1 MKHIAISI
9 LLLLL
14 LVVSPLRAALPTQHD
29 GDSWTNTQYNTTE
42 GTEFWVTFMR
52 NSGSSGQDNKDMSLY
67 LYATSREDAMV
78 TLVNPRINAAPVKFQ
93 VKAGEQNSCLVPN
106 QWAYIEH
113 DKQIGNYGVKVTSDK
128 PISLYATNQHS
139 SGKYD
144 ATNIL
149 PAGALMGEY
158 VVQTYRI
165 DQYSTEF
172 AIVATQT
179 QTVTI
184 HLKKTTIDIEEYE
197 KNGKVVVISETEETI
212 PLSMTS
218 GQTYLYRSA
227 SDDGGSSANRATS
240 LSGTTICS
248 NAPIALFMGGQ
259 SAKIPSDPENHIF
272 SQAYPTDKWGK
283 TFYVTPTY
291 GMVYDYVQFTACK
304 NNTQI
309 RRNGNVIA
317 TINARESYIDTIKS
331 EVFYNSMEDL
341 MASKIIY
348 VPNVVQ
354 YTTSELA
361 ECFLY
366 ATSNTANHP
375 SMNGNEIPSI
385 TTNFGAPT
393 LTPIIPQELAMR
405 STMFA
410 TFTKTNTKLYH
421 YVNIVT
427 PTAEVSGMRLDGKNI
442 AAEFK
447 PIQGTNYSYA
457 IKEITNTAHLI
468 ENVRGEQNSTFTA
481 RVYGLGQSS
490 SSKESYAYAV
500 GSRVNRKT
508 DMLVNNQY
516 IKEKT
521 ICITQDLKFTGLVE
535 GDYISVEWDFKDDEG
550 ITTGSEFEKT
560 HKFGNAGDYF
570 VEFIVKRPY
579 PYICSSGYP
588 AYDYVYDNV
597 GVLIHVKDRYNAN
610 FHRKICE
617 GDSVVL
623 TGRDENGVMQEFVYK
638 SNHTETK
645 HFYTIDGC
653 DSIVSVK
660 IEVGQPE
667 QKETAHTTC
676 EYYVWHGNKYTES
689 GRYEWETTNAYGCV
703 VTEILNLTILQ
714 PVAGE
719 SVKKTI
725 CANSTI
731 EWNGQQISTAGT
743 YTAKLIAANGCDS
756 IATLIVTV
764 EDEYREEQTIWL
776 CYGETYQWR
785 GRNLTA
791 PNTYTDKSPSP
802 LGCDSTFVLHLLFY
816 PDYNNIQ
823 IQAETCEDSP
833 YLFGDDYLTQTGTY
847 TKKFTSIAG
856 CDSVVTLSLTVWPL
870 EYDTIRANI
879 CQGEIYTF
887 YGRKLT
893 TSGEYQHVETNL
905 HGCAKTTT
913 LYLTVSPQ
921 THKYDTIRIC
931 EQALPYMYA
940 NKYVATQ
947 EGDYTQVLDVRNQ
960 YDCDSIYHLHLIVDE
975 TIITPLYVNW
985 CDYMGPYS
993 HPNPNASNLQNL
1005 TETNVYRQVLQT
1017 TMGCDSIIELHLSV
1031 GERTYNTLPVNVC
1044 DNELP
1049 WRDPNQPSL
1058 YLYRDTTYNDTIEN
1072 ASGCDSIITIVFDV
1086 HKTYNETINVVICDN
1101 EIPYNHPD
1109 SRFYSFQG
1117 LTISDSYT
1125 QTVKTISGCDS
1136 TVTLNLTINPT
1147 TYNYLYET
1155 VCEDALPYGYGD
1167 SGKQAYATGEYRD
1180 TLNVPN
1186 QYGCD
1191 SVVIV
1196 YLDVLKTIV
1205 DFQTVVLCDNEIP
1218 YNHPD
1223 PRAIA
1228 LQKLSKSGVYRDTLK
1243 SQTGCD
1249 SIIELTL
1256 QILPTYDVE
1265 ERQMICDYEEFD
1277 FHGHIFKNLSAQS
1290 NPYRFD
1296 TTLMTVDGCD
1306 SVVHLYL
1313 TVNPS
1318 YIIPTVTKTICQDTE
1333 NQDWEWRGDDG
1344 ILHGIVSIAEPREVF
1359 LADTLKTQHGCDSII
1374 GLQLRI
1380 IPSYRF
1386 DSVYTICQNEHVSW
1400 QGKSY
1405 CGNQAV
1411 AQSNDIILPPG
1422 IYHDTISRQ
1431 TTEGCD
1437 SVFYLQ
1443 LHVNPV
1449 YDVNVNMAIC
1459 DNEDKHVLNLS
1470 DTQGTIIQDT
1480 LPFTS
1485 TPSIEGVKKDIIQI
1499 DRDYDLKTI
1508 YGCDSIVHLH
1518 ATIYPTYEFVTQV
1531 KICGT
1536 EDYEWRGKKYYETG
1550 VYYDSLKTIDGCD
1563 SVYVLDLYK
1572 KPMLLIPM
1580 YDTICDTETFEH
1592 VDTLWYTNGSH
1603 VLVET
1608 MVWIPG
1614 MPIPQT
1620 YSDVVFRS
1628 KEDGCDSVVYR
1639 YWLTINKS
1647 YSFVDTAVICS
1658 NESYTTSEHFYT
1670 GYEFELL
1677 PNEYR
1682 PIFDTVLYDNYTTI
1696 NGCDSIYALYATIY
1710 PAYRHRDTITICD
1723 DESTTWRKHY
1733 YEGNMIGNKPGDGL
1747 VAGHHVFRDSF
1758 KTVYGC
1764 DSIYELHLYVTPTHL
1779 FEEHITKCA
1788 DENLTWRKFNLDQVS
1803 VGTHFYYDSLQT
1815 IGYGCDS
1822 VYHLYLTVNDTTSE
1836 VIYDTICRT
1845 ESYNLHGV
1853 HIYEPGYYYDTTLNE
1868 WGCHHFT
1875 HLYLEV
1881 IEPTVPIAWADSICA
1896 DDDAYDLYYTYTGRD
1911 PIAYS
1916 VLYDDEGHYYGF
1928 EDIVDEPIETEEQL
1942 SILTIPMPLR
1952 DGDKTKYPKP
1962 NYYNIKLVLDNG
1974 ICTNPDLCS
1983 TDTSIVLSYP
1993 SWITQQRFGDV
2004 IALYN
2009 EKYNGGYYWSHY
2021 QWYHGDTL
2029 LVGETHEYLYV
2040 PTGLVVGDQYHVRLT
2055 REGEMQ
2061 DFQTCPITIVADPIV
2076 EDFAPTMG
2084 YLSVVPTCVC
2094 ADNPIAYIL
2103 SRKDGT
2109 YIVTTCNGTLL
2120 KKGVFRAD
2128 VTEVPL
2134 PNVEGLYVFQLD
2146 SPDTPEEPCR
2156 RIKVLVSKKC
2166 PNYDIPF

>member
-1 MKHIAISI
+1 MKNIAISI

-14 LVVSPLRAALPTQHD
+14 LVVSPLRAAIPTQYD

-67 LYATSREDAMV
+67 LYATSREDAEV
-78 TLVNPRINAAPVKFQ
+78 TLVNPHINADPVRFQ
-93 VKAGEQNSCLVPN
+93 VKAGEQDSCLVPN

-149 PAGALMGEY
+149 PTGALMGEY

-184 HLKKTTIDIEEYE
+184 HYKKTTIDIEEYE

-227 SDDGGSSANRATS
+227 SDDGGASANRATS

-291 GMVYDYVQFTACK
+291 GMVFDYVQFTACK
-304 NNTQI
+304 NNTKI
-309 RRNGNVIA
+309 LRNGRLIT
-317 TINARESYIDTIKS
+317 TINAKESYIDTIKS
-331 EVFYNSMEDL
+331 ELFYRDEKDL
-341 MASKIIY
+341 LAGKMTY

-354 YTTSELA
+354 YTTNELT

-366 ATSNTANHP
+366 GTSNSANHP
-375 SMNGNEIPSI
+375 SLGGSELENM
-385 TTNFGAPT
+385 TTKFGAPT
-393 LTPIIPQELAMR
+393 LTPIIPQELSMR
-405 STMFA
+405 SAMFA
-410 TFTKTNTKLYH
+410 TFTKTNTKLFH

-427 PTAEVSGMRLDGKNI
+427 PTTEVSGMRLDGENI
-442 AAEFK
+442 SADFK
-447 PIQGTNYSYA
+447 SIQGTDYSYA
-457 IKEITNTAHLI
+457 LKEITNTAHLI
-468 ENVRGEQNSTFTA
+468 ENVNGRQNSTFTA

-535 GDYISVEWDFKDDEG
+535 GDYISVAWDFKDDEG

-1086 HKTYNETINVVICDN
+1086 HKTYNETINVVICEN
-1101 EIPYNHPD
+1101 VMPYNHPD
-1109 SRFYSFQG
+1109 SRFLNFQG
-1117 LTISDSYT
+1117 LTQSGFYS
-1125 QTVKTISGCDS
+1125 QTVQTIDKCDS
-1136 TVTLNLTINPT
+1136 TVTLNLIINPT
-1147 TYNYLYET
+1147 TYNNRNVT
-1155 VCEDALPYGYGD
+1155 ICEEELPYEYA
-1167 SGKQAYATGEYRD
+1167 SGKFAYTAGEYRD
-1180 TLNVPN
+1180 TLDVLN

-1191 SVVIV
+1191 SILVVN
-1196 YLDVLKTIV
+1196 LNVLKTIV
-1205 DFQTVVLCDNEIP
+1205 DYQKEILCDDEIP
-1218 YNHPD
+1218 YYHPD
-1223 PRAIA
+1223 PRAVA
-1228 LQKLSKSGVYRDTLK
+1228 LQALSKSGVYRDTLT
-1243 SQTGCD
+1243 SLTGCD

-1256 QILPTYDVE
+1256 QIYPTYEIDDY
-1265 ERQMICDYEEFD
+1265 QTICDNEEFD
-1277 FHGHIFKNLSAQS
+1277 FHGHVFKNLPAQ
-1290 NPYRFD
+1290 NEPYRFD
-1296 TTLMTVDGCD
+1296 TTLLTINGCD
-1306 SVVHLYL
+1306 SLVHLYL
-1313 TVNPS
+1313 
-1318 YIIPTVTKTICQDTE
+1318 
-1333 NQDWEWRGDDG
+1333 
-1344 ILHGIVSIAEPREVF
+1344 
-1359 LADTLKTQHGCDSII
+1359 
-1374 GLQLRI
+1374 
-1380 IPSYRF
+1380 
-1386 DSVYTICQNEHVSW
+1386 SV
-1400 QGKSY
+1400 
-1405 CGNQAV
+1405 
-1411 AQSNDIILPPG
+1411 
-1422 IYHDTISRQ
+1422 
-1431 TTEGCD
+1431 
-1437 SVFYLQ
+1437 
-1443 LHVNPV
+1443 
-1449 YDVNVNMAIC
+1449 
-1459 DNEDKHVLNLS
+1459 
-1470 DTQGTIIQDT
+1470 
-1480 LPFTS
+1480 
-1485 TPSIEGVKKDIIQI
+1485 
-1499 DRDYDLKTI
+1499 
-1508 YGCDSIVHLH
+1508 
-1518 ATIYPTYEFVTQV
+1518 YPTYKFVTQV

-1536 EDYEWRGKKYYETG
+1536 EDYKWRGKMYYETG
-1550 VYYDSLKTIDGCD
+1550 VYYDSLTTKNGCD
-1563 SVYVLDLYK
+1563 SIYVLDLYK
-1572 KPMLLIPM
+1572 KPMLLVPM

-1608 MVWIPG
+1608 MVWTPG

-1628 KEDGCDSVVYR
+1628 KEDGCDSVIYR

-1670 GYEFELL
+1670 GYEFELS

-1682 PIFDTVLYDNYTTI
+1682 SVFDTILYNSYTTI
-1696 NGCDSIYALYATIY
+1696 NGCDSIYALYATVY

-1723 DESTTWRKHY
+1723 DESVTWRKHY

-1779 FEEHITKCA
+1779 FEEYITKCA
-1788 DENLTWRKFNLDQVS
+1788 DDNLTWRKFNLDHVP
-1803 VGTHFYYDSLQT
+1803 VGTHFYYDSLT
-1815 IGYGCDS
+1815 TVTYGCDS
-1822 VYHLYLTVNDTTSE
+1822 VYHLYLTVNDITSE

-1896 DDDAYDLYYTYTGRD
+1896 DDEAYDLYYTYTGRD

-1952 DGDKTKYPKP
+1952 DDDKTKYPKP

-1983 TDTSIVLSYP
+1983 TDTSVVLSYP

-2055 REGEMQ
+2055 REGEVQ

-2094 ADNPIAYIL
+2094 ADNSVAYIL
-2103 SRKDGT
+2103 SRKDGM
-2109 YIVTTCNGTLL
+2109 YRVTDYNGRLV
-2120 KKGVFRAD
+2120 KEGVFRAD

-2134 PNVEGLYVFQLD
+2134 PNVEGIYMFQLW
-2146 SPDTPEEPCR
+2146 SPETPEEPCR